1 MSTEV
6 ETPVVAPAV
15 VTEDKKEIIEEEAAK
30 AAEEA
35 KAAAEK
41 KDEEKKP
48 EEADKKAEEKKEKAK
63 KEKKV
68 KEPAAPP
75 PPAVHKKD
83 FEKEVVYLYQ
93 FPRCPTLPNISPKC
107 LQLET
112 WLKLHGIK
120 YENINHNGKLRSK
133 RGFLPFVELN
143 GEEISDSDLIVKNL
157 AQKYA
162 KEMDEGLTNEQR
174 NIQHAMVQ
182 MVDKHLHGAFL
193 HWASRSAE
201 DMIKGY
207 KLNLQQFTGYKVPNG
222 ILNFWFKF
230 QHCRKGLKKAKAA
243 VGTGYSNDEIDAE
256 GKADLKVLS
265 EMLADKEF
273 FFGDEPHSLDLVTFA
288 HLAQIINVESGE
300 ETGVKCPLKEYLE
313 SDCANLVG
321 LYNRMKDRAWG
332 EHWEEAI
339 GEKLELNP
347 HIPKPDPPKEEEEE
361 KKEEDEKKE
370 EGEKKEAA
378 EESAEKKEA
387 AEESA
392 EKKEEDDNKKEEEKE
407 KEQDVEEKKDE
418 DSKDKET
425 EESDEKKEEEKKE

>member
-1 MSTEV
+1 MPETEV
-6 ETPVVAPAV
+6 ETPVTAPV
-15 VTEDKKEIIEEEAAK
+15 VTDDKKEIIEEEK

-35 KAAAEK
+35 KEAEK
-41 KDEEKKP
+41 KDEEKK
-48 EEADKKAEEKKEKAK
+48 EASPKKEKEAKPK
-63 KEKKV
+63 KEKKP
-68 KEPAAPP
+68 KEPAPPP

-107 LQLET
+107 LQVET

-157 AQKYA
+157 AKKYE
-162 KEMDEGLTNEQR
+162 KEMDESLTTEQK

-193 HWASRSAE
+193 HWASRSAD

-207 KLNLQQFTGYKVPNG
+207 KLNLQQFTGFNKVPNG

-243 VGTGYSNDEIDAE
+243 VGTGYSNEEIDEE

-265 EMLADKEF
+265 DMLADKEY
-273 FFGDEPHSLDLVTFA
+273 FFGEEPHSLDLVTFA

-313 SDCANLVG
+313 SDCKNLVE

-347 HIPKPDPPKEEEEE
+347 HIPKPDPPKEEEKKEEEKTEE
-361 KKEEDEKKE
+361 KKEEKEEEKKE
-370 EGEKKEAA
+370 E
-378 EESAEKKEA
+378 
-387 AEESA
+387 

-407 KEQDVEEKKDE
+407 K
-418 DSKDKET
+418 
-425 EESDEKKEEEKKE
+425 SDEKKEDEKKE

>member
-1 MSTEV
+1 MPETEV
-6 ETPVVAPAV
+6 ETPVVAPVVAAV
-15 VTEDKKEIIEEEAAK
+15 TDDKKEIIEEEAAK
-30 AAEEA
+30 AAE
-35 KAAAEK
+35 AAEAEK
-41 KDEEKKP
+41 KDEEKKDT
-48 EEADKKAEEKKEKAK
+48 EEAKESSPKKEKVK
-63 KEKKV
+63 KEKKP
-68 KEPAAPP
+68 KEPAPPP

-83 FEKEVVYLYQ
+83 FEQEVVYLYQ

-107 LQLET
+107 LQVET

-143 GEEISDSDLIVKNL
+143 GEEMDSDLIVKNL
-157 AQKYA
+157 AKKYE
-162 KEMDEGLTNEQR
+162 KEMDESLTSEQK

-193 HWASRSAE
+193 HWASRSAD

-243 VGTGYSNDEIDAE
+243 VGTGYSAEEVDTE
-256 GKADLKVLS
+256 GKQDLKVLS

-288 HLAQIINVESGE
+288 HLAQIVNVDSGE

-313 SDCANLVG
+313 SECANLVG

-339 GEKLELNP
+339 GDKLELNP
-347 HIPKPDPPKEEEEE
+347 HIPKPDPPKPEEPEEKPEE
-361 KKEEDEKKE
+361 KKEEEEKAEEKKE
-370 EGEKKEAA
+370 EEKTEEKKED
-378 EESAEKKEA
+378 
-387 AEESA
+387 
-392 EKKEEDDNKKEEEKE
+392 EDDNKKEDEKE
-407 KEQDVEEKKDE
+407 K
-418 DSKDKET
+418 
-425 EESDEKKEEEKKE
+425 SDEKKEDEKKE

>member
-1 MSTEV
+1 MPETEV
-6 ETPVVAPAV
+6 ETPVVAPV
-15 VTEDKKEIIEEEAAK
+15 VTDDKKEIIEEEAAK
-30 AAEEA
+30 AEAE
-35 KAAAEK
+35 KAEAEK
-41 KDEEKKP
+41 KDEEKKDT
-48 EEADKKAEEKKEKAK
+48 EEDKESSPKKEKAK
-63 KEKKV
+63 KEKKP
-68 KEPAAPP
+68 KEPAPP
-75 PPAVHKKD
+75 PPPSVHKKD

-107 LQLET
+107 LQVET

-143 GEEISDSDLIVKNL
+143 GEEMDSDLIVKNL
-157 AQKYA
+157 AKKYE
-162 KEMDEGLTNEQR
+162 KEMDESLTSEQK

-193 HWASRSAE
+193 HWASRSAD

-243 VGTGYSNDEIDAE
+243 VGTGYSADEVDAE
-256 GKADLKVLS
+256 GKQDLKVLS

-288 HLAQIINVESGE
+288 HLAQIINVDSE
-300 ETGVKCPLKEYLE
+300 EVKCPLKEYLE
-313 SDCANLVG
+313 SDCTNLVG

-332 EHWEEAI
+332 DHWEEAI

-347 HIPKPDPPKEEEEE
+347 HIPKPDPPQPEEPEKAEPEAEKKEEEKTEE
-361 KKEEDEKKE
+361 KKEEEK
-370 EGEKKEAA
+370 A
-378 EESAEKKEA
+378 EEKT
-387 AEESA
+387 
-392 EKKEEDDNKKEEEKE
+392 EEDDNKKEEEKE
-407 KEQDVEEKKDE
+407 K
-418 DSKDKET
+418 
-425 EESDEKKEEEKKE
+425 SDEKKEDEKKE

>member
-6 ETPVVAPAV
+6 ETPVVAPA

-157 AQKYA
+157 AQKYE

-230 QHCRKGLKKAKAA
+230 QHCRK
-243 VGTGYSNDEIDAE
+243 
-256 GKADLKVLS
+256 
-265 EMLADKEF
+265 
-273 FFGDEPHSLDLVTFA
+273 VT
-288 HLAQIINVESGE
+288 I
-300 ETGVKCPLKEYLE
+300 
-313 SDCANLVG
+313 
-321 LYNRMKDRAWG
+321 
-332 EHWEEAI
+332 
-339 GEKLELNP
+339 
-347 HIPKPDPPKEEEEE
+347 
-361 KKEEDEKKE
+361 
-370 EGEKKEAA
+370 
-378 EESAEKKEA
+378 
-387 AEESA
+387 
-392 EKKEEDDNKKEEEKE
+392 
-407 KEQDVEEKKDE
+407 
-418 DSKDKET
+418 
-425 EESDEKKEEEKKE
+425 

>member
-1 MSTEV
+1 M
-6 ETPVVAPAV
+6 
-15 VTEDKKEIIEEEAAK
+15 
-30 AAEEA
+30 
-35 KAAAEK
+35 
-41 KDEEKKP
+41 
-48 EEADKKAEEKKEKAK
+48 
-63 KEKKV
+63 
-68 KEPAAPP
+68 
-75 PPAVHKKD
+75 
-83 FEKEVVYLYQ
+83 
-93 FPRCPTLPNISPKC
+93 
-107 LQLET
+107 
-112 WLKLHGIK
+112 G
-120 YENINHNGKLRSK
+120 
-133 RGFLPFVELN
+133 
-143 GEEISDSDLIVKNL
+143 
-157 AQKYA
+157 KYA

-273 FFGDEPHSLDLVTFA
+273 FFGDEPHSLGLVTFA

-370 EGEKKEAA
+370 AA

-392 EKKEEDDNKKEEEKE
+392 DKKEEDDNKKEEEKE
-407 KEQDVEEKKDE
+407 K
-418 DSKDKET
+418 
-425 EESDEKKEEEKKE
+425 SDEKKEEEKKE

>member
-1 MSTEV
+1 M
-6 ETPVVAPAV
+6 
-15 VTEDKKEIIEEEAAK
+15 
-30 AAEEA
+30 
-35 KAAAEK
+35 
-41 KDEEKKP
+41 
-48 EEADKKAEEKKEKAK
+48 
-63 KEKKV
+63 
-68 KEPAAPP
+68 
-75 PPAVHKKD
+75 
-83 FEKEVVYLYQ
+83 
-93 FPRCPTLPNISPKC
+93 
-107 LQLET
+107 
-112 WLKLHGIK
+112 G
-120 YENINHNGKLRSK
+120 RSK

-157 AQKYA
+157 AQKYE

-313 SDCANLVG
+313 SDCTNLVG

-332 EHWEEAI
+332 
-339 GEKLELNP
+339 
-347 HIPKPDPPKEEEEE
+347 DP
-361 KKEEDEKKE
+361 
-370 EGEKKEAA
+370 KKEAA

-407 KEQDVEEKKDE
+407 K
-418 DSKDKET
+418 
-425 EESDEKKEEEKKE
+425 SDEKKEEEKKE